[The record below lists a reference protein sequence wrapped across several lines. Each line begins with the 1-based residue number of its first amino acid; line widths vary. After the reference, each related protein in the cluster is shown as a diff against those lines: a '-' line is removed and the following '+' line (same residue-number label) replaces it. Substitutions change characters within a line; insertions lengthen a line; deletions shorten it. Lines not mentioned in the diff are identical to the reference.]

1 MSTDNTSNP
10 QPEKARDISGQAP
23 GGARQPLARV
33 LPLATPYVVQ
43 IFPVYACNFKCGYCI
58 FSVDKA
64 KRGFISDRKL
74 IDFDLYRKCVDDMT
88 RFPDK
93 IKVLRFVGIGEPLLH
108 KRIVDMVAYTVDRQV
123 AHTVEIVTNGFLL
136 DKPTVDGL
144 VKAGLSRLVISIQG
158 TARETYREIAG
169 AAVDFDKFMAQLAY
183 LHANKGGTHV
193 YMKIV
198 DTALRDDADR
208 ERFFSRFGALCDSI
222 AVENTVPIHKAID
235 FSGILAD
242 KENAR
247 TQFGLPVH
255 DVAVCPQPFSH
266 LQINPD
272 GKVVPCYS
280 WDYPAILGDCNNEE
294 SVTDIWNGDRFRAFR
309 RAMLDGVAQASAVC
323 EDCSII
329 KYRWFPEDDLSADA
343 QRLKEL
349 Y

>member
-1 MSTDNTSNP
+1 MSIDNTSKQ
-10 QPEKARDISGQAP
+10 QPDKAKDISGQAP

-43 IFPVYACNFKCGYCI
+43 IFPVYACNFKCSYCI
-58 FSVDKA
+58 FSVEKSE
-64 KRGFISDRKL
+64 RGFISEKNL
-74 IDFDLYRKCVDDMT
+74 IDFDLYHKCVDDMT
-88 RFPDK
+88 RFPDR

-108 KRIVDMVAYTVDRQV
+108 KKIVDMVAYTVDRRI
-123 AHTVEIVTNGFLL
+123 ANTVEIVTNGFLL
-136 DKPTVDGL
+136 DKAMVDGL
-144 VKAGLSRLVISIQG
+144 VRAGLSRLVISIQG
-158 TARETYREIAG
+158 TAQEKYLEVSGVR
-169 AAVDFDKFMAQLAY
+169 VDFEKFMAQLAY
-183 LHANKGGTHV
+183 LRANKGNMHV
-193 YMKIV
+193 YIKVI
-198 DTALRDDADR
+198 DTALKDDDDR
-208 ERFFSRFGALCDSI
+208 ALFFEKFAALCDSI

-255 DVAVCPQPFSH
+255 DVAVCPQPFFH
-266 LQINPD
+266 MQINPD

-280 WDYPAILGDCNNEE
+280 WDYPAILGDCNEE
-294 SVTDIWNGDRFRAFR
+294 SVTDIWNGSRFRAFR
-309 RAMLDGVAQASAVC
+309 RAMLDGVAQASPVC